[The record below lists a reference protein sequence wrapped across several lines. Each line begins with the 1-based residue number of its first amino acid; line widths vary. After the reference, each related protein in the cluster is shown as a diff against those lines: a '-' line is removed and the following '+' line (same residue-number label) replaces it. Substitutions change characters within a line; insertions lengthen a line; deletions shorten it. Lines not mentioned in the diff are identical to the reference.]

1 MTFVDCLTCREA
13 LSARMDGEAEP
24 APAEQ
29 TDQHLATCA
38 ACRSWQARA
47 ARTSRMLRVR
57 QAAPVPDLSAAIL
70 DMAVPPQS
78 PRGWWARIA
87 LIVVAVAQL
96 GLALTQI
103 LGAGSPAD
111 HGGQHVPLPAA
122 EHLFNESTA
131 WNLAVGIGLLWAA
144 FRSRVTSGLIP
155 VLGGFVLLLGVY
167 SVQGLAAGT
176 VAATRVAE
184 HGLLLVG
191 LGLLIVINR
200 WYADPD
206 PRSGTALDE
215 GGTTINATESDPA
228 GETPEPTGTTDRPPL
243 RPAGRHRAA

>member
-38 ACRSWQARA
+38 ACRSWQARVA
-47 ARTSRMLRVR
+47 TTSRMLRVR

-200 WYADPD
+200 WYGDPD
-206 PRSGTALDE
+206 PRLGTALDE
-215 GGTTINATESDPA
+215 DGTTIATESDAA
-228 GETPEPTGTTDRPPL
+228 GETPEPSGKSGRPPL